1 MKTKWWIVAAVV
13 AVLVIAAFWTVS
25 YRNYCD
31 YQYEKEAVD
40 GWTNLQTWL
49 SSVNNEATRKDS
61 DEKQYNVDFT
71 ATRIVTQ
78 SAKNEFDKYVKFW
91 KTRKVPRRFQEFNAG
106 FVDLLEKSTVVSQ
119 SIISNALT
127 WSEEKTNDLDTKV
140 ADLTSAQSTAYS
152 SWPAGRKTLIQPDRE
167 LFAKVTKAFNTTRLA
182 RKKAE
187 EAKRRAEAEA
197 KERARRESQR
207 LVGYDDMAV
216 EEMRSIMREYLS
228 ARDYFNTIMD
238 AGPSDPYV
246 FGEQCVAGRME
257 LINRLAVLDLPNDY
271 YREARSLFVSGVKDA
286 IEAIRIKCR
295 TGNGRSEAARRA
307 AGKIRRVRSR
317 LGM

>member
-1 MKTKWWIVAAVV
+1 MKIRWWIIAAVV
-13 AVLVIAAFWTVS
+13 AVLVIAVFWTAG
-25 YRNYCD
+25 YRES
-31 YQYEKEAVD
+31 QYEDEAILA
-40 GWTNLQTWL
+40 WTDLQTKL
-49 SSVNNEATRKDS
+49 DNVNDEATRKDR
-61 DEKQYNVDFT
+61 DEKQYDVDFT
-71 ATRIVTQ
+71 ATKIVVQ
-78 SAKNEFDKYVKFW
+78 GAKNEFDKHVKFW
-91 KTRKVPRRFQEFNAG
+91 KAKKVPKKFREFNTG
-106 FVDLLEKSTVVSQ
+106 FVDLLGKSTAVLQ
-119 SIISNALT
+119 SIIVNSSI

-167 LFAKVTKAFNTTRLA
+167 LLGKVTKAFNATRQA

-197 KERARRESQR
+197 EERARRESQR
-207 LVGYDDMAV
+207 LVSREDPAV

>member
-1 MKTKWWIVAAVV
+1 MKTKWWIVAVVV
-13 AVLVIAAFWTVS
+13 AVLVIVVFWTTN
-25 YRNYCD
+25 YRES
-31 YQYEKEAVD
+31 QYEDKAVRA
-40 GWTNLQTWL
+40 WTDLQTKL
-49 SSVNNEATRKDS
+49 DNVNDEATRQDRE
-61 DEKQYNVDFT
+61 DKQYDVDFT
-71 ATRIVTQ
+71 ATRDIAQ
-78 SAKNEFDKYVKFW
+78 HAKTEVDKHVKFW
-91 KTRKVPRRFQEFNAG
+91 EAKKAPGEFREFNAE
-106 FVDLLEKSTVVSQ
+106 FVDLLGKSTVTFQ
-119 SIISNALT
+119 SIIDNSSI
-127 WSEEKTNDLDTKV
+127 WSKEEMYNLGIKIS
-140 ADLTSAQSTAYS
+140 DLTSAQNTAFN